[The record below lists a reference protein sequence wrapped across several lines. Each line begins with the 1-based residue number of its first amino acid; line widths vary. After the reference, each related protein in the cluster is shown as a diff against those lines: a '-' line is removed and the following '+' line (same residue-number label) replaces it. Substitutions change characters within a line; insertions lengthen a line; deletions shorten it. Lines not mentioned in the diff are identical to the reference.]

1 MVTGVLRGTPIKQA
15 AATLIFA
22 VLLTTVLVWNR
33 GAIGCKQLVIASSQ
47 EKFGMLKDLA
57 KSYDKLGKRF
67 GNELNPLC
75 VEVTV
80 KRWTSGDAETALENN
95 WKGQKDR
102 PDVWA
107 PASSAWVKLFQT
119 RASSRLA
126 GLIPGDYVHKHL
138 FSSPLV
144 IAMPDQMA
152 RAMGDPAR
160 TGWADIFNLATNPA
174 GWTSKR
180 HPEWGPFRFGKTNPH
195 SSTSGLHT
203 LIAMYAAIDA
213 DSNVAAVNSPQAQAF
228 AARVEQRVAHFSQTV
243 GDFLLALHKVDSHSS
258 DDRHEVFQ
266 YVSAVPVEEK
276 QLVDYN
282 DGKIGDDDKVGLP
295 NVRLLPIY
303 PASSPTADHPYVILN
318 WPETTEIQKQAA
330 ARFYEFL
337 TEAAQQEI
345 ADRNGFRRAD
355 GTAGPELLKQTEII
369 SRPPDS
375 LALRD
380 GPILAAELKAW
391 DGLRKRVRVM
401 VLVDRAADANKLDA
415 AISFLQV
422 ALNDYQSQDR
432 MMVAAY
438 PASSGSVDPYLEI
451 QGMTPTDPSHL
462 DQLRRALDVPKVSV
476 KSNAPSPLNVP
487 LEGALTWMGSSFA
500 PSASNAILLIEMA
513 PGSKQAADVKLG
525 DRCSGQPALG
535 FVRVFSVGPA
545 ESERLKNLALACKG
559 KVYEP
564 NEVNHFLIDL
574 IPDF

>member
-1 MVTGVLRGTPIKQA
+1 MRSTGRLRMVTGVLRGTPINQA

-119 RASSRLA
+119 RAPSRLA
-126 GLIPGDYVHKHL
+126 GLIPADYVHKHL

-152 RAMGDPAR
+152 MAMGDPAR

-174 GWTSKR
+174 GWSSKG

-213 DSNVAAVNSPQAQAF
+213 DTDVAAVNSPQAQAF
-228 AARVEQRVAHFSQTV
+228 AARVEQRVAHFRQTV

-355 GTAGPELLKQTEII
+355 GTAGP
-369 SRPPDS
+369 
-375 LALRD
+375 
-380 GPILAAELKAW
+380 
-391 DGLRKRVRVM
+391 
-401 VLVDRAADANKLDA
+401 
-415 AISFLQV
+415 
-422 ALNDYQSQDR
+422 
-432 MMVAAY
+432 
-438 PASSGSVDPYLEI
+438 
-451 QGMTPTDPSHL
+451 
-462 DQLRRALDVPKVSV
+462 
-476 KSNAPSPLNVP
+476 
-487 LEGALTWMGSSFA
+487 
-500 PSASNAILLIEMA
+500 
-513 PGSKQAADVKLG
+513 
-525 DRCSGQPALG
+525 
-535 FVRVFSVGPA
+535 
-545 ESERLKNLALACKG
+545 
-559 KVYEP
+559 
-564 NEVNHFLIDL
+564 
-574 IPDF
+574 